1 MSKLN
6 DSRLAGTE
14 TKLVTARGWGLG
26 AGRRNSEWRL
36 RSGLGDAA
44 CGSGN
49 AVDTAERLCAVPDGS
64 PSHGRDPLTN
74 ECCAPKTHIEKNTY
88 TEQRKGGRKT
98 GRSTQ
103 RAPSHTRPPA
113 GSPARVPST
122 PCPARPMSLARAL
135 PRGPGQLST
144 VPGSPP
150 ALTPGTRPAPGW
162 RHAPRAP
169 CRDPRDGA
177 GGRGLESPWGARP
190 LGSEAAGRL
199 VEGTSGQRINEGALG
214 LAGLLTRPTE
224 PPPQGRAPLPA
235 PGGGSSP
242 QRGVWPP
249 RRRSASYPHA
259 SASVCL
265 SVPPRSLC
273 LSIPLSPLTVP
284 WGKAGVMSGP
294 SSPAGAPGDAGCRR
308 LLSRHPW
315 LMEGSGNS
323 GSGRGKTWHP
333 EPRPPPPWGC
343 CAATPR
349 RPQRRSACLAGPG
362 LPGNDKGDAVISS
375 ETSHPAALS

>member
-74 ECCAPKTHIEKNTY
+74 ECCAPETHIEKNTY

-122 PCPARPMSLARAL
+122 PCPAWPMSLAWAL
-135 PRGPGQLST
+135 PRGLGQLST

-150 ALTPGTRPAPGW
+150 ALTPGTRPAPG
-162 RHAPRAP
+162 RRAGCVLP
-169 CRDPRDGA
+169 VPLAGTPGMERGA
-177 GGRGLESPWGARP
+177 GGWKAPGERGPWGARP
-190 LGSEAAGRL
+190 LGGSWRERVAK
-199 VEGTSGQRINEGALG
+199 ALMREPWASRG
-214 LAGLLTRPTE
+214 PLTRPTE

-249 RRRSASYPHA
+249 RRCSASYPHA

-284 WGKAGVMSGP
+284 WGKAGGHVGP
-294 SSPAGAPGDAGCRR
+294 
-308 LLSRHPW
+308 LLPS
-315 LMEGSGNS
+315 
-323 GSGRGKTWHP
+323 
-333 EPRPPPPWGC
+333 WG
-343 CAATPR
+343 PR
-349 RPQRRSACLAGPG
+349 RRAGG
-362 LPGNDKGDAVISS
+362 LRGHGVQA
-375 ETSHPAALS
+375 AALASSLANGRLG